1 MSNAALEAERLR
13 LASERAALPISSAKA
28 ALITAIRENDT
39 LVIVGETGSGKSTQL
54 PQYCVDAVRDSLR
67 QQESRMNHSSDN
79 VSARKTS
86 RVLVGVTEP
95 RRVAAQTLAARV
107 AAEMG
112 SAVGDLCGY
121 AVRFDE
127 KVSHR
132 TRIKFVTDG
141 MLLREAMVD
150 RALTRYDAILL
161 DEAHERTV
169 HTDVLFGLLRG
180 LQRTRERPLKLIVM
194 SATLDADQ
202 FAAFFGARVIYVAGR
217 QYPVRVLHSL
227 EPLPDLLDACLRAVL
242 QIHTDAQAAPGD
254 VLVFLSGQEEIETL
268 QSLLQTRVALMR
280 PEHRQLQVCPL
291 FAALDNATAMAAF
304 APPRDGYRK
313 VVLATNIAE
322 ASVTIPGVAHV
333 IDSGLAKVRGT
344 QRNGLATLA
353 VVPVA
358 RANATQRAGRAGR
371 DGPGT
376 CYRLYTEDFFS
387 SMRETAPPE
396 IQRIALGAIV
406 LQLKAIGVADPLAF
420 DFIDPPPRESIQSAL
435 LQLLALGA
443 LRPSDGT
450 LTPLGERMCTLPLEP
465 CYSRALLASSD
476 FRCVA
481 DALTVIAVLSIDD
494 RLFYAPHDRRHQ
506 ADNVKR
512 SFGTAGGDHFAL
524 LGAYRAFEEALG
536 VESDIAA
543 WCRQNFL
550 SLRAL
555 KRAQVARRQLADMCA
570 RASIDT
576 SPAANDDDP
585 SALKQSFVA
594 GFFQSAALLHVD
606 GRTYRTI
613 VERHEAR
620 IHPSSVLHGLRV
632 RPRCVIYGDLVKT
645 GTNAYMDTVMEVDI
659 AWLQRAAPSYF
670 GLASDSIVPTAI
682 RQ

>member
-1 MSNAALEAERLR
+1 MSALEAERAR
-13 LASERAALPISSAKA
+13 LAVERAALPISSAKA
-28 ALITAIRENDT
+28 ALMAAIRENDT

-54 PQYCVDAVRDSLR
+54 PQYCVDAVREAHSKNQNHREETNELR
-67 QQESRMNHSSDN
+67 HGHKR
-79 VSARKTS
+79 A

-95 RRVAAQTLAARV
+95 RRVAAQTLCARV
-107 AAEMG
+107 SAEMG
-112 SAVGDLCGY
+112 SVVGDLCGY

-132 TRIKFVTDG
+132 TRIKFLTDG
-141 MLLREAMVD
+141 MLLREAMLD
-150 RALTRYDAILL
+150 RTLSKYDVILL

-169 HTDVLFGLLRG
+169 HTDVLFGLLRQ
-180 LQRTRERPLKLIVM
+180 LQRSRDRPLKLIVM
-194 SATLDADQ
+194 SATLDAEQ
-202 FAAFFGARVIYVAGR
+202 FASFFGARVIYVAGR
-217 QYPVRVLHSL
+217 QYPVRVLYTL
-227 EPLPDLLDACLRAVL
+227 EPQPDLLDSCLRAVL
-242 QIHTDAQAAPGD
+242 QIHTDPHASSGD

-268 QSLLQTRVALMR
+268 QGLLQSRVALMR
-280 PEHRQLQVCPL
+280 PEHRRLQVCPL

-304 APPRDGYRK
+304 APPHEGYRK

-322 ASVTIPGVAHV
+322 ASVTIPGVSHV

-358 RANATQRAGRAGR
+358 RANATQRTGRAGR

-376 CYRLYTEDFFS
+376 CYRLYTEEFFGA
-387 SMRETAPPE
+387 MRETAPPE
-396 IQRIALGAIV
+396 IQRISLGAIV

-443 LRPSDGT
+443 LRASDGE
-450 LTPLGERMCTLPLEP
+450 LTPLGQRMCTLPLEP
-465 CYSRALLASSD
+465 CYSRALLASQD
-476 FRCVA
+476 FRCTA
-481 DALTVIAVLSIDD
+481 DALTVIAVLSVDD
-494 RLFYAPHDRRHQ
+494 RLFFAPHDRRHE
-506 ADNVKR
+506 ADNLKR

-524 LGAYRAFEEALG
+524 LGAFRAFEAALG
-536 VESDIAA
+536 VETDIAA
-543 WCRQNFL
+543 WCRQHFL
-550 SLRAL
+550 SIRAL
-555 KRAQVARRQLADMCA
+555 KRAQIARQQLADMCA
-570 RASIDT
+570 RTGIET
-576 SPAANDDDP
+576 SPAACDDDP

-594 GFFQSAALLHVD
+594 GFFQSAALLSLD
-606 GRTYRTI
+606 QRTYRTV

-632 RPRCVIYGDLVKT
+632 RPRCVIYGDLVQT
-645 GTNAYMDTVMEVDI
+645 GKHPYMETIMEIDI

-670 GLASDSIVPTAI
+670 GLADDSIVPTAV